1 MSEQTRQYQDM
12 AKTASWTMVSRVL
25 GLVRDQLIAAFFG
38 ASAIGAAFLFA
49 FQIPNLFRRLLGEGA
64 LTAAT
69 VPVLAQIEAQHGR
82 PASHAF
88 LNYVLRKILPWLLGL
103 TLVCIGL
110 ALLAMMLFT
119 DPRYVNSAEFTAWC
133 MPYMPLI
140 CVAALFT
147 SAVNLS
153 GRFGLAEIASSGLN
167 VCMILGLGF
176 FGYYLGEGD
185 LGRARWLCFGT
196 LAGGTLQLLIPMWGL
211 HQAGWRRAPVRA
223 DAAAWQALR
232 VAFIPAALGAGIL
245 QINFLISRSLAFDLE
260 GSKLTYYYIANRI
273 VELPIGLFSTAIAT
287 VMFPAMATAF
297 VEKDTA
303 AMGRNYARG
312 MRLILAINIGA
323 AIGLAVYSVQIISL
337 LFEFGRFSA
346 EDCEKTRSVLVLF
359 ALAMPFH
366 AMISMVTR
374 ALNVAGQT
382 QATFR
387 VALWAVGVNVTG
399 SVAAVVLGYGIE
411 GLAVANAASAVVQY
425 VLLRRQLR
433 RTAPAF
439 LAENLAKPFGQAL
452 VGSLIMGIVAYH
464 GFSLLFLFGQPWLNT
479 KVNLLAAMALAGG
492 IAAALYAA
500 LLVWWNYPERDL
512 VLGFSDRL
520 LRRLRLRR

>member
-1 MSEQTRQYQDM
+1 
-12 AKTASWTMVSRVL
+12 
-25 GLVRDQLIAAFFG
+25 
-38 ASAIGAAFLFA
+38 
-49 FQIPNLFRRLLGEGA
+49 
-64 LTAAT
+64 
-69 VPVLAQIEAQHGR
+69 
-82 PASHAF
+82 
-88 LNYVLRKILPWLLGL
+88 
-103 TLVCIGL
+103 
-110 ALLAMMLFT
+110 
-119 DPRYVNSAEFTAWC
+119 
-133 MPYMPLI
+133 
-140 CVAALFT
+140 VAALFT

-153 GRFGLAEIASSGLN
+153 GRFGLAEIASSCLN

-176 FGYYLGEGD
+176 FGYYLGDGD
-185 LGRARWLCFGT
+185 VGRARWLCFGT

-211 HQAGWRRAPVRA
+211 HQAGWRSAPVRA

-245 QINFLISRSLAFDLE
+245 QVNFLISRSLAFDLE

-297 VEKDTA
+297 VEKDVA

-312 MRLILAINIGA
+312 LRLILAINIGA
-323 AIGLAVYSVQIISL
+323 AIGLAVYSEQIIRL

-346 EDCEKTRSVLVLF
+346 EDCARTRSVLVLF

-387 VALWAVGVNVTG
+387 VALWAVGINIAG
-399 SVAAVVLGYGIE
+399 SLAAVGWGYGIE
-411 GLAVANAASAVVQY
+411 GLAMANAGSAIVQY
-425 VLLRRQLR
+425 YLLRRELR

-439 LAENLAKPFGQAL
+439 LSEDLTKACGQAL
-452 VGSLIMGIVAYH
+452 GGSVLMGIVAYQ
-464 GFSLLFLFGQPWLNT
+464 GFAWLYWAGERWLNT
-479 KVNLLAAMALAGG
+479 KVNLLLSMALAGG
-492 IAAALYAA
+492 VAAALYAG
-500 LLVWWNYPERDL
+500 LLVWWKYPERDL
-512 VLGFSDRL
+512 VLGFGEKL
-520 LRRLRLRR
+520 LRKLRLRR

>member
-323 AIGLAVYSVQIISL
+323 AIGLAVYSEQIIRL

-346 EDCEKTRSVLVLF
+346 EDCAKTRSVLVLF

-464 GFSLLFLFGQPWLNT
+464 GFSLLFRFGQPWLNT
-479 KVNLLAAMALAGG
+479 KVNLLATMALAGG

>member
-25 GLVRDQLIAAFFG
+25 GLFRDQLIAAFFG

-69 VPVLAQIEAQHGR
+69 VPVLAEIEVKHGR

-88 LNYVLRKILPWLLGL
+88 LNYVLQKILPWLLGI

-110 ALLAMMLFT
+110 SLLAMMLFN

-153 GRFGLAEIASSGLN
+153 GRFGLAEIASSALN

-176 FGYYLGEGD
+176 FGYYLGDGD

-211 HQAGWRRAPVRA
+211 HQAGWRSAPVRA

-245 QINFLISRSLAFDLE
+245 QINFLISRSLAFDLD
-260 GSKLTYYYIANRI
+260 GASLTYYYIANRI

-297 VEKDTA
+297 AEKDPA

-323 AIGLAVYSVQIISL
+323 AIGLAVYSEQIIRL

-346 EDCEKTRSVLVLF
+346 EDCAKTRSVLVLF

-387 VALWAVGVNVTG
+387 VALWAVGINITG
-399 SVAAVVLGYGIE
+399 SIAAVWFKYGIE
-411 GLAVANAASAVVQY
+411 GLAVANATSAVVQY
-425 VLLRRQLR
+425 FLLRRQLR
-433 RTAPAF
+433 QTAPSFLTENLTKPFLQALGGSLLMGIIAYQGF
-439 LAENLAKPFGQAL
+439 GFISRLAE
-452 VGSLIMGIVAYH
+452 
-464 GFSLLFLFGQPWLNT
+464 PWLNT
-479 KVNLLAAMALAGG
+479 KVNLLLSMALAGG
-492 IAAALYAA
+492 IGAALYAA
-500 LLVWWNYPERDL
+500 LLVWWKYPERDM
-512 VLGFSDRL
+512 VLGFGERL
-520 LRRLRLRR
+520 LQKLRLRR